1 MKSKTIV
8 LMLVL
13 TSTLILTMFNQVP
26 TVSALDPVYPPS
38 GPYEKYGPRVDRMI
52 FSVSGDVVTEI
63 GDFEAGLI
71 DLMDWA
77 APAGK
82 WTEWLASDDIAM
94 GYFGEFAMIYLALN
108 NMRWPLGHGDQFP
121 EGWTSFPE
129 GYFTDSGHTVAEWS
143 NDPSS
148 DLPVEGG
155 GDQVFVDYDNCQR
168 CNDSRWF
175 RRGLSHMVNRDAQM
189 AYMEGAAEPLTPSLF
204 WPDMKGW
211 EAPGLVEYDYDLVAA
226 VACFENGGFEDWD
239 SDGVMEYSP
248 GHNGVVIEELPSLQF
263 YTRLDDDHRT
273 YLGQLVSLDMDL
285 LGIPH
290 DLLIVSYGTVNQKV
304 WNQYDFDI
312 YVEYW
317 DWDPLPDLYT
327 EMFES
332 RKDIYPAPL
341 GDNQHRYHNHEYDE
355 ASAHFVK
362 GDAPSV
368 GYWCNEMQYIIHG
381 DAVVIPL
388 YVYAGWNARR
398 AEYGSFPGEEKYAG
412 ELWSGMDCYPGEGW
426 HTAYS
431 VWTQINAHPESFE
444 RGGSLRQGL
453 NVNPDLLDPIDAVY
467 FYEGAVIN
475 LIYETLTKYNP
486 WDLSKQEPWLCSD
499 YNVGTWEHPTEGTC
513 SAINYTLIPGVLWQD
528 GERLT
533 AEDVEFSFWF
543 TRETQSVGYINVKD
557 YNSSVIYDNT
567 PVAGVETI
575 EIRFN
580 VKSWLAPIWA
590 GGVYIIPEHIWSD
603 EYGGPG
609 VDGSSAYDPED
620 HDEVIGSG
628 PFRFFK
634 DNVVGRVHRVPL
646 EYVYLEANPLYFRE
660 YVWPDVLDAS
670 EWPNP
675 VAGHLDGEVTGLDF
689 YMVVQ
694 DENLMEDENEDGTWP
709 DPPGEWGEPCDV
721 DKDGHIGV
729 TDLMEVGVSFGKPWP
744 PSYYD
749 WSPGFPPA

>member
-1 MKSKTIV
+1 
-8 LMLVL
+8 
-13 TSTLILTMFNQVP
+13 
-26 TVSALDPVYPPS
+26 
-38 GPYEKYGPRVDRMI
+38 
-52 FSVSGDVVTEI
+52 
-63 GDFEAGLI
+63 
-71 DLMDWA
+71 
-77 APAGK
+77 
-82 WTEWLASDDIAM
+82 
-94 GYFGEFAMIYLALN
+94 
-108 NMRWPLGHGDQFP
+108 
-121 EGWTSFPE
+121 
-129 GYFTDSGHTVAEWS
+129 
-143 NDPSS
+143 
-148 DLPVEGG
+148 
-155 GDQVFVDYDNCQR
+155 
-168 CNDSRWF
+168 
-175 RRGLSHMVNRDAQM
+175 
-189 AYMEGAAEPLTPSLF
+189 
-204 WPDMKGW
+204 
-211 EAPGLVEYDYDLVAA
+211 
-226 VACFENGGFEDWD
+226 
-239 SDGVMEYSP
+239 
-248 GHNGVVIEELPSLQF
+248 
-263 YTRLDDDHRT
+263 
-273 YLGQLVSLDMDL
+273 
-285 LGIPH
+285 
-290 DLLIVSYGTVNQKV
+290 
-304 WNQYDFDI
+304 
-312 YVEYW
+312 
-317 DWDPLPDLYT
+317 
-327 EMFES
+327 
-332 RKDIYPAPL
+332 
-341 GDNQHRYHNHEYDE
+341 
-355 ASAHFVK
+355 
-362 GDAPSV
+362 
-368 GYWCNEMQYIIHG
+368 
-381 DAVVIPL
+381 
-388 YVYAGWNARR
+388 
-398 AEYGSFPGEEKYAG
+398 
-412 ELWSGMDCYPGEGW
+412 
-426 HTAYS
+426 
-431 VWTQINAHPESFE
+431 
-444 RGGSLRQGL
+444 
-453 NVNPDLLDPIDAVY
+453 
-467 FYEGAVIN
+467 
-475 LIYETLTKYNP
+475 
-486 WDLSKQEPWLCSD
+486 
-499 YNVGTWEHPTEGTC
+499 VGTWEHPTEGTC